1 MMLRIQRVLAGLVW
15 LALCGITLA
24 ADVPMLS
31 GRVVD
36 NAELLTPGARER
48 ISAALKAHEAKT
60 TNQIAVLTIPTLGED
75 NIEQYAV
82 RVFEQW
88 KLGKKGK
95 DNGLL
100 LVIVP
105 KERKIRFEV
114 GRGLEGTVPDVV
126 ASRTIRNVIA
136 PAFKANQFDKGVEDG
151 LAAIIQQLEG
161 NASDNPGAKDEAKDA
176 SSGFKDPNLPMGER
190 ILFGV
195 FIFGI
200 IGLFT
205 VIGIFTPGMGWFLY
219 FFLIPFWALFPI
231 VVVGVKAT
239 MAILGVYLVGFP
251 AAKLW
256 LPRTQ
261 WYKDKTRTTLAD
273 RRRRGRDFGG
283 VNHSR
288 DNWSSSSG
296 SWGSSGGGGSS
307 DSFSGGGGDSG
318 GGGSSGDF

>member
-1 MMLRIQRVLAGLVW
+1 MMRFMQRFCAVMALGLLAGHAGLGV
-15 LALCGITLA
+15 A

-36 NAELLTPGARER
+36 NAELLSAAARER
-48 ISAALKAHEAKT
+48 IGAALKAHEAKT
-60 TNQIAVLTIPTLGED
+60 TNQIAVLTIATLGD
-75 NIEQYAV
+75 DTIEQFAT
-82 RVFEQW
+82 RVFETW
-88 KLGKKGK
+88 KLGKKDK

-114 GRGLEGTVPDVV
+114 GRGLEGTLPDVV

-136 PAFKANQFDKGVEDG
+136 PQFKASQFDKGVEDG
-151 LAAIIQQLEG
+151 IAAVIKVLEG
-161 NASDNPGAKDEAKDA
+161 DPGSIPDAKEA
-176 SSGFKDPNLPMGER
+176 SSGFKDPNLSLTER
-190 ILFGV
+190 ILIGV
-195 FIFGI
+195 FVFGI

-231 VVVGVKAT
+231 VVVGFTGAMT
-239 MAILGVYLVGFP
+239 ILGVYLVGYP
-251 AAKLW
+251 LAKLL
-256 LPRTQ
+256 LPRTE
-261 WYKDKTRTTLAD
+261 WYKNRTRTSLAD
-273 RRRRGRDFGG
+273 RRRNRRGFGG

-288 DNWSSSSG
+288 DRWSSSSG
-296 SWGSSGGGGSS
+296 GWSSGSGGGGG

-318 GGGSSGDF
+318 GGGSSGDY